1 MIRGTTAYFK
11 FKMPYAYN
19 QVASV
24 TITFWQNH
32 NDGPS
37 ESRPL
42 PIIKTL
48 SHCSQTGEKEL
59 SVSLNSEE
67 TARFV
72 DIRKAYVQMIAEHIE
87 GHKFGCKQQEITVY
101 PVEDGEPDIPVVPPD
116 DDDDGIVILD
126 GGLIE

>member
-11 FKMPYAYN
+11 FKMPYAFN

-24 TITFWQNH
+24 TITFEQNH

-48 SHCSQTGEKEL
+48 SHCTQTGENEL
-59 SVSLNSEE
+59 SVSLNPEE
-67 TARFV
+67 TSRFV
-72 DIRKAYVQMIAEHIE
+72 DVYKAYVQMIALTVE
-87 GHKFGCKQQEITVY
+87 GHKFGCKEQEIIVY
-101 PVEDGEPDIPVVPPD
+101 PGTDDIEDPVIPPD
-116 DDDDGIVILD
+116 DDDDGVIILD
-126 GGLIE
+126 GGLIQ